1 MNQLATLEYA
11 MSELRRV
18 IAGVDDSEM
27 DTLTCCQPWTVRQ
40 LASHALNSQL
50 LWVGLLTGQET
61 VSLEDTM
68 GGVPYEGDLIPIADD
83 AATRALATWG
93 TDGILQGLYST
104 PLGEAPGTTI
114 INFPTIDAFAHS
126 WDISTALGRPVEF
139 APEAIAAI
147 SRVVQDA
154 CTDATRSIGL
164 FAPAT
169 QPPTDATDT
178 ERLMAATGRA
188 VNR

>member
-1 MNQLATLEYA
+1 MDQLATLEYA
-11 MSELRRV
+11 VNELRRV
-18 IAGVDDSEM
+18 IAAVDDSEM
-27 DTLTCCQPWTVRQ
+27 GTLTCCQPWTVRQ
-40 LASHALNSQL
+40 LASHALNVQL
-50 LWVGLLTGQET
+50 WWVGLVTGRET

-68 GGVPYEGDLIPIADD
+68 GGVPHEGDLVSIADD
-83 AATRALATWG
+83 AVTGALATWSA
-93 TDGILQGLYST
+93 DGVLQAMLST
-104 PLGEAPGTTI
+104 PLGETPGTTI
-114 INFPTIDAFAHS
+114 VNFPTIDALAHS

>member
-1 MNQLATLEYA
+1 MDQLATLDYA
-11 MSELRRV
+11 VNELRRV
-18 IAGVDDSEM
+18 IAAVDDSEM

-50 LWVGLLTGQET
+50 LWVGFLTGREM

-68 GGVPYEGDLIPIADD
+68 GGVPYEGDLVSIADD

-93 TDGILQGLYST
+93 ADGVLQGMHST
-104 PLGEAPGTTI
+104 PLGEAPGTTFV
-114 INFPTIDAFAHS
+114 NFPTIDAFAHS
-126 WDISTALGRPVEF
+126 WDISTALGRPIEF

-147 SRVVQDA
+147 SMVVQAA
-154 CTDATRSIGL
+154 CTDATRSMGL
-164 FAPAT
+164 FGTAT
-169 QPPTDATDT
+169 QSPTDATDT